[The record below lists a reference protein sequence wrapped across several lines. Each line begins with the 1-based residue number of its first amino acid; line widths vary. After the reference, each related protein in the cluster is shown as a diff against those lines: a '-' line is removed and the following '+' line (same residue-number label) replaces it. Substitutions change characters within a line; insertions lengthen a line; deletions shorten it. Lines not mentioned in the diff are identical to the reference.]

1 MSRSYYASGAGAGHG
16 TSTRPRSSTAAYAPL
31 SPKDLARSAE
41 MFEWRPQIPLK
52 FHIGSLDAMYRE
64 GKTYLAEQN
73 YAKAYVLLMRFSIIC
88 VEKVPTHPEANTP
101 EGRRLVRTATRRLKT
116 VMALLESIKAELVV
130 ARQRWADARGGEDA
144 IVAKEGG
151 QHNRQDALDT
161 FAAQDP
167 ALSWNPHKQAEL
179 IDAADH
185 VELAIALA
193 NKRAGT
199 DAQGAQATSS
209 GRRSGHDTR
218 RDPDDVSREMER
230 LRWQLDEMSHPQGY
244 GDNRRSQ
251 RDQEDA
257 VVPVS
262 YNYPS
267 IQRSTPV
274 SYEAMKPD
282 SRDSRTSSSSSAA
295 RPPLPPKQ
303 PTRESLAAA
312 SHAPPPIPSRGE
324 PLASRRYNDDLFL
337 LQQDIAPS
345 TTTSAPPPPP
355 PKTLNAP
362 VAVDAPPRPAKSQY
376 TFKPAAYLES
386 GAPIRSVFLPDTLR
400 RDFLRVAQPNTN
412 KGIETCG
419 ILCGKTANN
428 ALFITCLLIPQQ
440 IGTRDS
446 CETTGEV
453 ATLEYCSEEDLIQ
466 IGWIHTHPTQTCFMS
481 SLDMHTHAGYQIM
494 MDESIAIVCA
504 PTHEPSWGIF
514 RLTNP
519 PGLPY
524 IGGCRK
530 AGAFHEH
537 DLRPH
542 EIYTEAKNPP
552 GHVFVVPG
560 IDYVVT
566 DLRDK
571 E

>member
-1 MSRSYYASGAGAGHG
+1 MSRSHASGVGAGNG
-16 TSTRPRSSTAAYAPL
+16 STRPQSSTAAYAPL

-52 FHIGSLDAMYRE
+52 FHIGSLEAMYRE
-64 GKTYLAEQN
+64 GKTYLAERN

-88 VEKVPTHPEANTP
+88 VEKVPTHPEAHTP
-101 EGRRLVRTATRRLKT
+101 EGKRLVRTATRRLKT
-116 VMALLESIKAELVV
+116 VMEMLESIKTELVV
-130 ARQRWADARGGEDA
+130 ARQRWADASRGKAASADTTESAHDRRSSF
-144 IVAKEGG
+144 
-151 QHNRQDALDT
+151 NT
-161 FAAQDP
+161 FAARDP
-167 ALSWNPHKQAEL
+167 ALSWNPHTQAEL
-179 IDAADH
+179 IDASEH

-193 NKRAGT
+193 NKRVGDT
-199 DAQGAQATSS
+199 DEFRECASERLDDGAPQKSN
-209 GRRSGHDTR
+209 
-218 RDPDDVSREMER
+218 DVSRDMER
-230 LRWQLDEMSHPQGY
+230 ARRRLDGMT
-244 GDNRRSQ
+244 DQ
-251 RDQEDA
+251 RPSSDDEYWGRKDRIDP

-262 YNYPS
+262 YNYPAIHKS
-267 IQRSTPV
+267 APV
-274 SYEAMKPD
+274 SYEPTPLDA
-282 SRDSRTSSSSSAA
+282 RGNRSSSSAA

-303 PTRESLAAA
+303 SEYDAAV
-312 SHAPPPIPSRGE
+312 SSSVPPPIPSRDT
-324 PLASRRYNDDLFL
+324 PLASRRYNDDLYM
-337 LQQDIAPS
+337 LQQKEFNTT
-345 TTTSAPPPPP
+345 TTTSVPPLPP
-355 PKTLNAP
+355 PKTLDTAI
-362 VAVDAPPRPAKSQY
+362 ADAPSRPAKSQY

-386 GAPIRSVFLPDTLR
+386 GAPIRSVFLPETLR
-400 RDFLRVAQPNTN
+400 GDFLRVAQPNTSN
-412 KGIETCG
+412 GIETCG

-453 ATLEYCSEEDLIQ
+453 ATLEYCSEHDLIQ

-494 MDESIAIVCA
+494 MDESIAVVCA

-537 DLRPH
+537 DLKPH

-560 IDYVVT
+560 IDYTVA
-566 DLRDK
+566 DLRGK
-571 E
+571 V

>member
-1 MSRSYYASGAGAGHG
+1 MSRSHVSGAGAGAG
-16 TSTRPRSSTAAYAPL
+16 AGDGPTRPQSSTAAYAPL

-64 GKTYLAEQN
+64 GKTYLAERN

-88 VEKVPTHPEANTP
+88 VEKVSTHPEAHTP
-101 EGRRLVRTATRRLKT
+101 EGKRLVRTATRRLKT
-116 VMALLESIKAELVV
+116 VMELLESIKTELVV
-130 ARQRWADARGGEDA
+130 ARQRWADASR
-144 IVAKEGG
+144 AKAATADTRESA
-151 QHNRQDALDT
+151 HDRRSFSNT

-167 ALSWNPHKQAEL
+167 ALSWNPHTQAEL
-179 IDAADH
+179 IDASEH

-193 NKRAGT
+193 NKRVGDTHELGERASERLD
-199 DAQGAQATSS
+199 DAAPQESN
-209 GRRSGHDTR
+209 
-218 RDPDDVSREMER
+218 DVSRDMER
-230 LRWQLDEMSHPQGY
+230 ARWRLDGITHPRPSS
-244 GDNRRSQ
+244 DDECRS
-251 RDQEDA
+251 REDRIDP

-267 IQRSTPV
+267 IHRSAPV
-274 SYEAMKPD
+274 SYEPTQLDA
-282 SRDSRTSSSSSAA
+282 RGTRSSSSAA

-303 PTRESLAAA
+303 SNREPVATA
-312 SHAPPPIPSRGE
+312 SSPVPPPIPSRDT
-324 PLASRRYNDDLFL
+324 PLASRRYNNDLL
-337 LQQDIAPS
+337 MLQQKES
-345 TTTSAPPPPP
+345 SLTTTASVPPLPP
-355 PKTLNAP
+355 PKTLDIAIADTP
-362 VAVDAPPRPAKSQY
+362 LRPAKSQY

-400 RDFLRVAQPNTN
+400 SDFLRVARPNTDN
-412 KGIETCG
+412 GIETCG

-453 ATLEYCSEEDLIQ
+453 ATLEYCSEHDLIQ

-537 DLRPH
+537 DLKPH

-560 IDYVVT
+560 IDYTVA

-571 E
+571 A

>member
-1 MSRSYYASGAGAGHG
+1 MSQSRHGFGVGTGAGADAAP
-16 TSTRPRSSTAAYAPL
+16 PRSSTLAYAPL

-52 FHIGSLDAMYRE
+52 FHVGSLDAMYRE
-64 GKTYLAEQN
+64 GRTYLAEHN

-88 VEKVPTHPEANTP
+88 VEKVPTHPEARTP

-116 VMALLESIKAELVV
+116 VMELLESIKEELIV
-130 ARQRWADARGGEDA
+130 ARRRWAESSSADTNTQRDD
-144 IVAKEGG
+144 
-151 QHNRQDALDT
+151 RQGSLDT

-167 ALSWNPHKQAEL
+167 ALSWNPHTQAEL
-179 IDAADH
+179 IDASDH

-193 NKRAGT
+193 NKRTGDVQKARERE
-199 DAQGAQATSS
+199 AQETEDGIRDMELARWRLDGMTHPFGADDNHQSH
-209 GRRSGHDTR
+209 GRA
-218 RDPDDVSREMER
+218 DV
-230 LRWQLDEMSHPQGY
+230 
-244 GDNRRSQ
+244 
-251 RDQEDA
+251 
-257 VVPVS
+257 VTPVS

-267 IQRSTPV
+267 IHKSTPV
-274 SYEAMKPD
+274 SYEPAHFDAQDTRPM
-282 SRDSRTSSSSSAA
+282 SSSA
-295 RPPLPPKQ
+295 RPPVPPKHYDRGSVV
-303 PTRESLAAA
+303 PLS
-312 SHAPPPIPSRGE
+312 SPMPPPIPARGT
-324 PLASRRYNDDLFL
+324 PLASRHHDDLSS
-337 LQQDIAPS
+337 LQQIDRL
-345 TTTSAPPPPP
+345 SATAQTPPPPP
-355 PKTLNAP
+355 PKTFTAT
-362 VAVDAPPRPAKSQY
+362 ADAPPRPAKSQY

-400 RDFLRVAQPNTN
+400 RDFLRMAQPNTN

-428 ALFITCLLIPQQ
+428 ALFVTCLLIPQQ
-440 IGTRDS
+440 VGTRDS

-453 ATLEYCSEEDLIQ
+453 ATLEYCSEHDLIQ

-494 MDESIAIVCA
+494 MDESIAVVCA

-524 IGGCRK
+524 IGACRR

-537 DLRPH
+537 DLKPH

-560 IDYVVT
+560 IDYTVA

-571 E
+571 D